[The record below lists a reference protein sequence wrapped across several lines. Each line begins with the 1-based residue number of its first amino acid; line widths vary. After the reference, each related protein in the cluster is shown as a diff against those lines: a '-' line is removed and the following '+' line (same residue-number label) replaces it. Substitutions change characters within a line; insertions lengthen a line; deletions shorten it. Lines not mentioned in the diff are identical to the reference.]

1 MKSDKKIEELIRQM
15 YDGRVEPREPQE
27 STSERLL
34 RAIHGDKVRHH
45 FTCEKHGSYSI
56 FVPQGVDPMS
66 VPHQCP
72 ICEQEEEKRKKMQ
85 QSQKA
90 AMFRARDVVAAFL
103 REEGVSVPTG
113 YTFEQYIQKTEQQ
126 GFAKSVC
133 ERFASG
139 FLDRYFDGKP
149 GIGICMLGSCG
160 TGKTHL
166 ATSILAV
173 FKEKDVPGI
182 IVRVADLVDALNSD
196 PSQVSKR
203 IGALGKVSC
212 LVLDDLGASS
222 LTDSEQKRMYQIFD
236 ARIQARLP
244 TIFTSNLDE
253 EDFRRAVND
262 RIMSRID
269 GNTYRMKIVG
279 PDHRKDAPS
288 VDDLLGR
295 KHA

>member
-1 MKSDKKIEELIRQM
+1 MKSKEKVEQLIRQM
-15 YDGRVEPREPQE
+15 YEGRVEPREPQE

-34 RAIHGDKVRHH
+34 RAIHGDKVRHR
-45 FTCEKHGSYSI
+45 FTCEKHGPYSI
-56 FVPQGVDPMS
+56 FVPKGVDPMS

-72 ICEQEEEKRKKMQ
+72 ICEQEEEKRQKMQ

-103 REEGVSVPTG
+103 REEGVSTPSG
-113 YTFEQYIQKTEQQ
+113 RTFEQYIPKTPSQS
-126 GFAKSVC
+126 FAKSVC
-133 ERFASG
+133 ERFAGG

-149 GIGICMLGSCG
+149 GIGICMIGTCG

-166 ATSILAV
+166 ATAILEV
-173 FKEKDVPGI
+173 LKEKDVPGI

-196 PSQVSKR
+196 PQKVSKR

-212 LVLDDLGASS
+212 LVLDDVGAST
-222 LTDSEQKRMYQIFD
+222 LTDSEQKRIYQIFD

-244 TIFTSNLDE
+244 TIFTSNLDGD
-253 EDFRRAVND
+253 DFKGAVND

-269 GNTYRMKIVG
+269 GNTYRMNLVG

-288 VDDLLGR
+288 LDDLFGGP
-295 KHA
+295 HA